1 MKLLTCTLLTL
12 VTLAATGCGTQV
24 ADQKI
29 REDSEKLGARIDQY
43 QQGALKRARNNADPS
58 TKKQDVDEPW
68 LAGKSVPLAQDF
80 SLPPLLRKRLR
91 VADSSLD
98 AFGKTKVTLISPECN
113 PNTFTLPRL
122 ASCITMLL
130 GVPVRVKPE
139 ALQPAS
145 QFVWRRAFSSA
156 GSAITAGN
164 SNQPELLSVA
174 PVDMDLNT
182 LLDLADA
189 TWGVNHRVT
198 ETGTIEIYRLET
210 RVLRLKA
217 LSQKIPS
224 TVTSSAGFKEES
236 KTTYE
241 NTATD
246 VLTSMKSSLLA
257 LGTIAGT
264 IEINPDSKSVV
275 VTDTPEAIKQI
286 EAFLEIENK
295 RLTRRITLIFEELFV
310 TNKNG
315 REAEINWSVLY
326 NRVGATGTQFKSPG
340 SLASK
345 IVGGIGFS
353 ASSNSDAAGSTA
365 IIQALDEM
373 GLAVTRRSFPIS
385 TLNGNAQTIGLPT
398 VFDYVSSVTSNVS
411 SSAVGTFS
419 APSITQK
426 EDKYGVFLTVTPEA
440 QDDGQILISLN
451 LSDRTGTLT
460 PYTIQVQGS
469 DTTVQQRNI
478 LESTL
483 SGRTIIRAGVTHLVG
498 GLDESTMQTNSRRL
512 DEKAPI
518 LLGGSSTSSQQSRR
532 IILLVTAVAEDSI

>member
-1 MKLLTCTLLTL
+1 MFAT
-12 VTLAATGCGTQV
+12 TGCSTQV
-24 ADQKI
+24 ADQRI
-29 REDSEKLGARIDQY
+29 RADSEKLEEKIDLY
-43 QQGALKRARNNADPS
+43 QQGALKKAKNEDEQS
-58 TKKQDVDEPW
+58 TRKHEVSEPW
-68 LAGKSVPLAQDF
+68 LAGKSVPLARDF

-91 VADSSLD
+91 LTDASLD

-122 ASCITMLL
+122 ASCITKLL

-145 QFVWRRAFSSA
+145 QFVWRRGVSA
-156 GSAITAGN
+156 AAPAIAAVN
-164 SNQPELLSVA
+164 INQPELLSVA

-246 VLTSMKSSLLA
+246 VLASMRASLLA

-264 IEINPDSKSVV
+264 VEINPDSKSVV

-326 NRVGATGTQFKSPG
+326 SKVGATGTQFKSPG

-373 GLAVTRRSFPIS
+373 GLSVTRRSFPIS

-398 VFDYVSSVTSNVS
+398 VFDYVSSVTSNIAS
-411 SSAVGTFS
+411 SSVGTVS

-426 EDKYGVFLTVTPEA
+426 EDKFGVFLTVTPEA

-469 DTTVQQRNI
+469 DTTVQQRSI

-498 GLDESTMQTNSRRL
+498 GLDETSMQSNSRRL

-518 LLGGSSTSSQQSRR
+518 LLGGSNTSSQQSRR
-532 IILLVTAVAEDSI
+532 IILLVTAIAEDSI